1 MEINLFLKYI
11 IFASICS
18 FFYNIYDVSVYEYT
32 PSKMETYWQE
42 GNNVLVDFCLIS
54 LNLSLENS
62 NNNDNQADIVFGETY
77 FQIKLYWK
85 IVIITIIKLT
95 LYSERLILSFS
106 NLFIFKLNYTST

>member
-1 MEINLFLKYI
+1 
-11 IFASICS
+11 
-18 FFYNIYDVSVYEYT
+18 
-32 PSKMETYWQE
+32 METYCYE

-54 LNLSLENS
+54 LNLS
-62 NNNDNQADIVFGETY
+62 NDNQANIVFGETY

-106 NLFIFKLNYTST
+106 NLFIFKLNYTSIGKLASMLPE